1 MDTESF
7 ILYIKIDTSN
17 YGKKVTLFVALK
29 LNTYLTDSNDE
40 NKKVKDTKTCV
51 IKGKVKCTNYDKKIQ
66 SIDSIKP
73 NAHGTY
79 IDLVFKKEEIKC
91 NHIKRLYKKWLTMTM
106 LQKKTLKNII

>member
-1 MDTESF
+1 MDTDSF

-51 IKGKVKCTNYDKKIQ
+51 IKGKVKCANYDKKNTTNRFNKTKCTWNRHRS
-66 SIDSIKP
+66 SI
-73 NAHGTY
+73 
-79 IDLVFKKEEIKC
+79 
-91 NHIKRLYKKWLTMTM
+91 
-106 LQKKTLKNII
+106 

>member
-1 MDTESF
+1 MDTDSF

-51 IKGKVKCTNYDKKIQ
+51 IKGKVKCANYDKKIQ

-91 NHIKRLYKKWLTMTM
+91 NHIKRLYKK
-106 LQKKTLKNII
+106 